1 MMARAII
8 RFLMRLCTQLL
19 YGGPGGA
26 SFGWAG
32 FRGVRFLTPVVRP
45 ATSREN
51 EWWSFAHTSTRSAMP
66 QTIND
71 RAASMYRSADDSDSF
86 IPPRLDEP
94 ISHFSP
100 ETLRAARKDALPIPR
115 QLVLLNLLD
124 QATSVVRGAACA
136 LTLLAQS
143 DCDAQDEGIVALR
156 STSAD
161 ALRALCQASL
171 TLLADRLSEVGEGIE
186 AAAVA

>member
-1 MMARAII
+1 MRA
-8 RFLMRLCTQLL
+8 FV

-32 FRGVRFLTPVVRP
+32 FHDARFLTPVVGP

-51 EWWSFAHTSTRSAMP
+51 ECRVLVVSQWRLTMTKSISDRFASEH
-66 QTIND
+66 Q
-71 RAASMYRSADDSDSF
+71 SDIESGLF
-86 IPPRLDEP
+86 IPPPLDEP

-100 ETLRAARKDALPIPR
+100 ETLRAARMDALPIPR
-115 QLVLLNLLD
+115 QLLLLNLLD
-124 QATSVVRGAACA
+124 QATSVVRGAACV

-161 ALRALCQASL
+161 ALRGLCQSSL
-171 TLLADRLSEVGEGIE
+171 ALLADRISEVGEGIE
-186 AAAVA
+186 AAAAA

>member
-1 MMARAII
+1 
-8 RFLMRLCTQLL
+8 
-19 YGGPGGA
+19 
-26 SFGWAG
+26 
-32 FRGVRFLTPVVRP
+32 
-45 ATSREN
+45 
-51 EWWSFAHTSTRSAMP
+51 MP

-71 RAASMYRSADDSDSF
+71 RVAGEYRSAVDSESF

-143 DCDAQDEGIVALR
+143 DCDAQDDGIVALR

-161 ALRALCQASL
+161 ALRGLCQASL
-171 TLLADRLSEVGEGIE
+171 SLLADRISEAGEGIE
-186 AAAVA
+186 VAAAA

>member
-1 MMARAII
+1 MS
-8 RFLMRLCTQLL
+8 
-19 YGGPGGA
+19 A
-26 SFGWAG
+26 S
-32 FRGVRFLTPVVRP
+32 
-45 ATSREN
+45 
-51 EWWSFAHTSTRSAMP
+51 
-66 QTIND
+66 IND
-71 RAASMYRSADDSDSF
+71 RITSVYRSAVDSDSF

-124 QATSVVRGAACA
+124 QATSVVRGAACV

-161 ALRALCQASL
+161 ALRGLCQSSL
-171 TLLADRLSEVGEGIE
+171 ALLADRISEVGEGIE
-186 AAAVA
+186 AAAAA

>member
-1 MMARAII
+1 
-8 RFLMRLCTQLL
+8 MR
-19 YGGPGGA
+19 
-26 SFGWAG
+26 
-32 FRGVRFLTPVVRP
+32 
-45 ATSREN
+45 
-51 EWWSFAHTSTRSAMP
+51 
-66 QTIND
+66 QTINEQI
-71 RAASMYRSADDSDSF
+71 ASVYQSAVDSDSF
-86 IPPRLDEP
+86 ISPRLDEP

-100 ETLRAARKDALPIPR
+100 ETLLAARKDALPISR

-171 TLLADRLSEVGEGIE
+171 TLLADRISEVGEGIE
-186 AAAVA
+186 AAAAA